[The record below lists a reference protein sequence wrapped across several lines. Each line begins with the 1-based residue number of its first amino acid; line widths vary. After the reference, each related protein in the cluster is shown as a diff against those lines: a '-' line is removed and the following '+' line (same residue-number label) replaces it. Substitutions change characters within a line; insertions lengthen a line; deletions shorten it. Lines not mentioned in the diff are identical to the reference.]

1 MLERYFGIKA
11 QGSTLR
17 CEIIAGAS
25 TFLAAMYI
33 IAVNPSILHGAGIPF
48 DQALTATVLISAFG
62 CLAMGLYAKNPILV
76 APGMGLNALFT
87 YTMVIGH
94 GMPLPIALGC
104 VFWAG
109 VLFLLLALFN
119 ARKYVIEAI
128 PASLRYGIG
137 SGIGLFV
144 TLIGLKNAG
153 LVVSNPATI
162 VGMGDMTP
170 TLAVFLLGLAVT
182 IGLVVRKVPGAL
194 VLGIAVTTLLAF
206 PIGRWIDGT
215 SFTMVT
221 KKSTAI
227 VNYVGIVAQPSFERF
242 NAASWTDLVDIFG
255 ALKFSV
261 MPFIFVVLFTT
272 FFDALSTF
280 MSVCQA
286 GSLLD
291 ENGEPRHLKRSMM
304 VDAFSALVSAPLGT
318 SSANAFIESAA
329 GVSQGG
335 KTGVVAVVCAL
346 LFLPFL
352 FLSPLLQ
359 LVPSLATAPALVM
372 VGVFMASSIGEVNWR
387 DLEVGIPAFLAMV
400 MIPLT
405 YSITHGIVFGML
417 SFVVVKVARG
427 KWKEIHPAM
436 WVLFLLSL
444 ALFAV
449 PSH

>member
-17 CEIIAGAS
+17 REIIAGAS

-33 IAVNPSILHGAGIPF
+33 IAVNPSILHQANIPF

-128 PASLRYGIG
+128 PASLRYGVG

-162 VGMGDMTP
+162 VGMGDITP
-170 TLAVFLLGLAVT
+170 TLTVFLLGLAVT

-194 VLGIAVTTLLAF
+194 VLGIAITTLLAL
-206 PIGRWIDGT
+206 PIGRWFDGE
-215 SFTMVT
+215 SFKIATES
-221 KKSTAI
+221 STTL
-227 VNYVGIVAQPSFERF
+227 VNYAGIIAQPSFERF
-242 NAASWTDLVDIFG
+242 NASHWTDLVDIFG
-255 ALKFSV
+255 ALNFSV

-286 GSLLD
+286 GNLLD
-291 ENGEPRHLKRSMM
+291 EKGEPRNLKRSMM
-304 VDAFSALVSAPLGT
+304 VDAFSALVSGPLGT
-318 SSANAFIESAA
+318 SSANAFVESAA

-359 LVPSLATAPALVM
+359 LVPALATAPALVM

-387 DLEVGIPAFLAMV
+387 DLEVGIPAFLAMI

-417 SFVVVKVARG
+417 SFVVVKVACG
-427 KWKEIHPAM
+427 KWKDIHPAM
-436 WVLFLLSL
+436 WILFLLSL

>member
-17 CEIIAGAS
+17 REIIAGAS

-33 IAVNPSILHGAGIPF
+33 IAVNPNILHQANIPF

-128 PASLRYGIG
+128 PASLRYGVG

-162 VGMGDMTP
+162 VGMGEISP
-170 TLAVFLLGLAVT
+170 SLVVFLIGLAIT
-182 IGLVVRKVPGAL
+182 IGCVVRKVPGAL
-194 VLGIAVTTLLAF
+194 VLGIALTTILAI
-206 PIGRWIDGT
+206 PVGRWFDDT
-215 SFTMVT
+215 HF
-221 KKSTAI
+221 TAI
-227 VNYVGIVAQPSFERF
+227 TESSKTLVNYTEIISMPSFERF
-242 NAASWTDLVDIFG
+242 KAAHWSDIVDIFG
-255 ALKFSV
+255 ALQYSYV
-261 MPFIFVVLFTT
+261 PFIFVVLFTT

-286 GSLLD
+286 GNLLD
-291 ENGEPRHLKRSMM
+291 ENGEPRNLKRSMM
-304 VDAFSALVSAPLGT
+304 VDAFSALISAPLGT
-318 SSANAFIESAA
+318 SSANAFVESAA

-335 KTGVVAVVCAL
+335 KTGIVAIVCAL

-372 VGVFMASSIGEVNWR
+372 VGVFMASSIGEVDWR
-387 DLEVGIPAFLAMV
+387 NLEVGIPAFLAMI

-417 SFVVVKVARG
+417 SYVVVKVACG

-436 WVLFLLSL
+436 WILFLLSL
-444 ALFAV
+444 GLFAV
-449 PSH
+449 PTH

>member
-1 MLERYFGIKA
+1 MFERYFGIQA

-17 CEIIAGAS
+17 REIIAGAT

-33 IAVNPSILHGAGIPF
+33 IAVNPSILSAAGIPF
-48 DQALTATVLISAFG
+48 SEGLTATVLISAFG
-62 CLAMGLYAKNPILV
+62 CLAMGLYARNPILV

-94 GMPLPIALGC
+94 GMPLPAALGC

-119 ARKYVIEAI
+119 ARKYVVDAI
-128 PASLRYGIG
+128 PASLRYGVG

-153 LVVSNPATI
+153 LVVGNHNTI
-162 VGMGDMTP
+162 VGMGTITP
-170 TLAVFLLGLAVT
+170 SLVVFLLGLAVT
-182 IGLVVRKVPGAL
+182 IGLVVRNVPGAL
-194 VLGIAVTTLLAF
+194 VLGIAATTLLAF
-206 PIGRWIDGT
+206 PIGRLID
-215 SFTMVT
+215 SHHFSAVT
-221 KKSTAI
+221 EQSHVL
-227 VNYVGIVAQPSFERF
+227 VNYAGVVSLPSFERF
-242 NAASWTDLVDIFG
+242 HVAHLSDLVDLKG
-255 ALKFSV
+255 ALQYSYA
-261 MPFIFVVLFTT
+261 PFIFVVLFTT

-286 GSLLD
+286 GNLLD
-291 ENGEPRHLKRSMM
+291 ERGEPRNLKRSMM

-318 SSANAFIESAA
+318 SSANAFVESAA

-359 LVPSLATAPALVM
+359 LVPGLATAPALVM

-387 DLEVGIPAFLAMV
+387 DFETGIPAFLAMV
-400 MIPLT
+400 MVPLT

-417 SFVVVKVARG
+417 SYVIVKVARG
-427 KWKEIHPAM
+427 KWRDIQPAM
-436 WVLFLLSL
+436 WILFLLSL
-444 ALFAV
+444 ALLIV
-449 PSH
+449 SSH